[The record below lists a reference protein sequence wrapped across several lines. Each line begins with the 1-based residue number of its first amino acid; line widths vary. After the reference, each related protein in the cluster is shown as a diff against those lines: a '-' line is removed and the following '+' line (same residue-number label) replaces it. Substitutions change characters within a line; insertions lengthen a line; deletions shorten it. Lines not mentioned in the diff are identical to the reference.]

1 MLRPMLAGLFVL
13 VPQLVHACSCLML
26 TSPCDQGWKT
36 GGTIFLGRV
45 VAMEKVGEPS
55 VSLSS
60 HAAHFI
66 VEESFRGAD
75 ATGKEIVIY
84 TGGGGGDCGYPFVAG
99 TSYLVYA
106 SGVASDGGLHT
117 SICSETKPA
126 VRVGGVLPELRA
138 IRDRKRPDDLFGTI
152 GAAPEG
158 SGWEALT
165 ETQPLAGVPVRA
177 TGSSGRSF
185 SSGTD
190 SRGAYAFPS
199 LPAGTYRIEADLP
212 QGFERPQPRTAEVI
226 LDGAACRI
234 DSFASPDGRI
244 EGTVV
249 DSNANPV
256 VGLVT
261 LEPADPV
268 EAAAARKRGGM
279 PGDDAGADGKFSLR
293 RVAPGRYRLRFYPK
307 IGRGFNFRATIYW
320 PSNPDDAIGLAF
332 GQHVGAIQFT
342 VPLSQLP

>member
-1 MLRPMLAGLFVL
+1 MLRPMLAGLFVFF
-13 VPQLVHACSCLML
+13 PQLVHACSCLL
-26 TSPCDQGWKT
+26 QNSPCDQGWKT
-36 GGTIFLGRV
+36 GDTIFLGKV
-45 VAMEKVGEPS
+45 VAMERVGEPS

-60 HAAHFI
+60 HAARFI
-66 VEESFRGAD
+66 VEERFRGAD
-75 ATGKEIVIY
+75 VTGKEIVIY
-84 TGGGGGDCGYPFVAG
+84 TGEGGGDCGYPFVAG

-106 SGVASDGGLHT
+106 SGGASDGRLHT

-138 IRDRKRPDDLFGTI
+138 IRDGKRPDDVFGTI

-158 SGWEALT
+158 GGWEALT
-165 ETQPLAGVPVRA
+165 ESQPLAGVPVRA
-177 TGSSGRSF
+177 TGTSGRSF
-185 SSGTD
+185 SSRTD

-199 LPAGTYRIEADLP
+199 LPAGTYRIEPDLQ
-212 QGFERPQPRTAEVI
+212 QGFERPQPRTAE
-226 LDGAACRI
+226 LTADGAACRI
-234 DSFASPDGRI
+234 DSFAWPDGRI

-249 DSNANPV
+249 DSNGNPV
-256 VGLVT
+256 IGFVT

-279 PGDDAGADGKFSLR
+279 RSEDAGADGTFSLHR
-293 RVAPGRYRLRFYPK
+293 LAPGRYRLRFYPK

-320 PSNPDDAIGLAF
+320 PSNSGDAIELTF
-332 GQHVGAIQFT
+332 GQHIESLRFT